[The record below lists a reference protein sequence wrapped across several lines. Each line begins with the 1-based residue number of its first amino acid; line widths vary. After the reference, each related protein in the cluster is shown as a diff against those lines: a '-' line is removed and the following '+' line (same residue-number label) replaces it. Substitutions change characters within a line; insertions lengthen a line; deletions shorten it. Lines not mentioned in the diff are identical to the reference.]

1 VVTKGSSHSLT
12 FSWGEITPIY
22 LLKDSKPTDKVA
34 EINEAALNE
43 EIGKAKRR
51 LTELLKLKERSRG
64 PGYWYDEDNLR
75 SLRVPFKVKRLVVKR
90 A

>member
-1 VVTKGSSHSLT
+1 M
-12 FSWGEITPIY
+12 
-22 LLKDSKPTDKVA
+22 
-34 EINEAALNE
+34 

-64 PGYWYDEDNLR
+64 PGYWYDEDYLR